1 MAKLTLSKQI
11 HILYI
16 LVAVLFALL
25 LTGITMHLYFY
36 LQKYIS
42 RNGQNEAQGQT
53 IEQKERCIIIAPNT
67 PQSLKTSKSMDRDL
81 RVLQDPLYPA
91 LNRSEYDVHNSVVTA
106 IDEKQLYQ
114 SSQRNNDRYRLV
126 AYVTS
131 TNGAGEEKDAGGNKW
146 KLMARQALRNNADF
160 FMVPVDRNY
169 DMKVMLDNNIVVGE
183 KLRDIYTIPKQLI
196 FNSPLL
202 HSTPYEVVELPM
214 TDFTQP
220 YY

>member
-1 MAKLTLSKQI
+1 MAKLSLTKQI

-25 LTGITMHLYFY
+25 LTEATMFIYFY
-36 LQKYIS
+36 VQKYIS
-42 RNGQNEAQGQT
+42 KDVEKSET
-53 IEQKERCIIIAPNT
+53 KERNRCILVTQNI
-67 PQSLKTSKSMDRDL
+67 PQASLPAKGTDRDL

-91 LNRSEYDVHNSVVTA
+91 LNRSEYDIHNNVVSA

-114 SSQRNNDRYRLV
+114 SSQRYNDRYRLV

-131 TNGAGEEKDAGGNKW
+131 TNSGSDEKDAGGNRW
-146 KLMARQALRNNADF
+146 KLMGKTKDRNNADF
-160 FMVPVDRNY
+160 FLVPVDKNY
-169 DMKVMLDNNIVVGE
+169 DIKLMLDNNIVVGE
-183 KLRDIYTIPKQLI
+183 KLRDIYTIPKQLS

-202 HSTPYEVVELPM
+202 HTTPYDVVELPM
-214 TDFTQP
+214 TDFTQS